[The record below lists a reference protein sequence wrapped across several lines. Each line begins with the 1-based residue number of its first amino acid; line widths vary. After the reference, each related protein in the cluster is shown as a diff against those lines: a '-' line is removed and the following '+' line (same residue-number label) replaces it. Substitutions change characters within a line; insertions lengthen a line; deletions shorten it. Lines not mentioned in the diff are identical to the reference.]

1 MTITFLKTML
11 IVKVVITEWVT
22 KGYHTFAFSVKKEKS
37 IDKYMNLSIFYD
49 LFHLREALLGTL

>member
-1 MTITFLKTML
+1 ML

-22 KGYHTFAFSVKKEKS
+22 KGYHTFAFSVIKEKS